1 MSVSDTLLCIAVSV
15 GMLTT
20 CVSLAQSQSTNPS
33 SYRGKGYILGP
44 DEGEKVLSHLMK
56 VDPRMGSP
64 RLALGKQRLR
74 EGHGISLHLHDAEDE
89 ILYVISGRGSGVV
102 GEVEREVGPG
112 SLIYIPQGAWHG
124 MQCLEEMEIMWIA
137 SPPNFARQ
145 LRDLQAAGGDSAP
158 ESKRDEIARKHQQS
172 DGGAFL
178 RAVLAGS
185 TWKGQDPWLH
195 VVFDMTGLAATFE
208 DSAGAKGTIQLR
220 DSSADGLGFLGVW
233 HRNAS
238 ETGDLSVHYDF
249 KSGSEM
255 VLRWGE
261 RLERQSLLLRER

>member
-1 MSVSDTLLCIAVSV
+1 MRTLLCIAVSV

-20 CVSLAQSQSTNPS
+20 CVSSSRSQSTNAS
-33 SYRGKGYILGP
+33 SSPGKGYILGP

-56 VDPRMGSP
+56 VDPEMGSP

-74 EGHGISLHLHDAEDE
+74 TGRGIALHIHDAEDE
-89 ILYVISGRGSGVV
+89 ALYVISGRGIGVV
-102 GEVEREVGPG
+102 GEVEREVVPG
-112 SLIYIPQGAWHG
+112 SLIYVPQGAWHG
-124 MQCLEEMEIMWIA
+124 IQCLEEMEVLWIV

-145 LRDLQAAGGDSAP
+145 VRDLQAAGGDSAP

-178 RAVLAGS
+178 RAVLAS
-185 TWKGQDPWLH
+185 SKWEGQDPWLH
-195 VVFDMTGLAATFE
+195 VVFDKTGLEATFE
-208 DSAGAKGTIQLR
+208 DSAGAGGTLQLR

-238 ETGDLSVHYDF
+238 ETGEVSLHYDF
-249 KSGSEM
+249 KSGSRIT
-255 VLRWGE
+255 LRWGE
-261 RLERQSLLLRER
+261 GLRRQSLLLRER